1 MKAYLITM
9 FILGIINFVG
19 APATLEEK
27 LRLGNTACRTIYT
40 TDVEDEK
47 LWEIAALMAL

>member
-19 APATLEEK
+19 APANKFEPISSEIRAVAWLI
-27 LRLGNTACRTIYT
+27 NIPFTIWCGI
-40 TDVEDEK
+40 
-47 LWEIAALMAL
+47 LLFS

>member
-19 APATLEEK
+19 APA
-27 LRLGNTACRTIYT
+27 NNFAPISS
-40 TDVEDEK
+40 
-47 LWEIAALMAL
+47 EILAVA

>member
-19 APATLEEK
+19 APSSHFEPISSEVRIVSWLISIG
-27 LRLGNTACRTIYT
+27 LTIWCGI
-40 TDVEDEK
+40 
-47 LWEIAALMAL
+47 LLFQ